1 MQERNSQRTNPGLA
15 LQFKT
20 LKFLCLIACLIMKIK
35 ELQSHEIYTTEG
47 VTNFCYNS
55 SLEGSYII
63 YLEKVLDFCYAWFV
77 GGTSLFLKLGSIP
90 AILFD

>member
-1 MQERNSQRTNPGLA
+1 MQEINSQRTNPGLA

-35 ELQSHEIYTTEG
+35 ELQSHEIYTTES

-63 YLEKVLDFCYAWFV
+63 YLAMHGLLV
-77 GGTSLFLKLGSIP
+77 GHLYL
-90 AILFD
+90 